1 MKRRLFLTMFGAAAA
16 ASALPMLSG
25 CSKEGGEQKA
35 AAAPAAQKGDDLLA
49 AVKKKGR
56 LVIAMEGT
64 WSPWTYHDEKGGLT
78 GYDVAV
84 GRKIAEAIGVEPEF
98 VEGKWDGL
106 LAGLDAGRYDI
117 MVNGVGITEARRA
130 AYDFSEPYAFDRV
143 AVIVLEKNDAI
154 HSMADLKGKHTANTI
169 SSTYAEVAEKAGAT
183 VTGVDALNQ
192 TFELLL
198 SGRIDAAALSIALFG
213 ACLAF
218 LRYNFNP
225 ASIFLGDS
233 GSLLLGFALGSISL
247 LNVSRTAALTSLIIP
262 LIVAGVPIIDTFSAI
277 VRRKRAHISIGQADK
292 GHIHHRLIQEGYNQ
306 KQAVLLIYAWCIMLS
321 AGAAA
326 INQVEVP
333 MRVLIF
339 TVLAI
344 GSAAFA
350 KHLHLFEPVLRH
362 HYNKRTHEDE
372 LVTPD
377 DPAFKQEEQA
387 AEERKEERH
396 HKL

>member
-25 CSKEGGEQKA
+25 CSKEGGEKKA
-35 AAAPAAQKGDDLLA
+35 AAGGADAPAAQKADDLLA

-64 WSPWTYHDEKGGLT
+64 WSPWTYHDEKGALT

-143 AVIVLEKNDAI
+143 AVIALEKNDAI

-183 VTGVDALNQ
+183 VTGVDDLNQ

-198 SGRIDAAALSIALFG
+198 SGRIDATINSEVTFYDYKKAHPDAPIKIACYVPGAGEIGIPLKKGAASDSLRQVVNDTIEKLRASGELGKLSQEFFG
-213 ACLAF
+213 VDISTAK
-218 LRYNFNP
+218 P
-225 ASIFLGDS
+225 AS
-233 GSLLLGFALGSISL
+233 
-247 LNVSRTAALTSLIIP
+247 
-262 LIVAGVPIIDTFSAI
+262 
-277 VRRKRAHISIGQADK
+277 
-292 GHIHHRLIQEGYNQ
+292 
-306 KQAVLLIYAWCIMLS
+306 
-321 AGAAA
+321 
-326 INQVEVP
+326 
-333 MRVLIF
+333 
-339 TVLAI
+339 
-344 GSAAFA
+344 
-350 KHLHLFEPVLRH
+350 
-362 HYNKRTHEDE
+362 
-372 LVTPD
+372 
-377 DPAFKQEEQA
+377 
-387 AEERKEERH
+387 
-396 HKL
+396 

>member
-1 MKRRLFLTMFGAAAA
+1 MDIQKELLLWVGAALVCAMVV
-16 ASALPMLSG
+16 SFIMCPL
-25 CSKEGGEQKA
+25 
-35 AAAPAAQKGDDLLA
+35 
-49 AVKKKGR
+49 VKSFAYKIGAIDVPKDNRRMHKKPVPR
-56 LVIAMEGT
+56 L
-64 WSPWTYHDEKGGLT
+64 GGLAIFL
-78 GYDVAV
+78 GFIVSMLLFVKVDHQLQGILLGASIIVVLGVVDDMSPLRAYFKFCVQIFAALVAV
-84 GRKIAEAIGVEPEF
+84 FHGVVIQTLSNPNVFAESPY
-98 VEGKWDGL
+98 WDLGWL
-106 LAGLDAGRYDI
+106 SIPITVLWI
-117 MVNGVGITEARRA
+117 VGITN
-130 AYDFSEPYAFDRV
+130 
-143 AVIVLEKNDAI
+143 AVNLIDGLDGLATGI
-154 HSMADLKGKHTANTI
+154 CGIASFTMFSMA
-169 SSTYAEVAEKAGAT
+169 V
-183 VTGVDALNQ
+183 
-192 TFELLL
+192 L

-277 VRRKRAHISIGQADK
+277 VRRRRAHISIGQADK